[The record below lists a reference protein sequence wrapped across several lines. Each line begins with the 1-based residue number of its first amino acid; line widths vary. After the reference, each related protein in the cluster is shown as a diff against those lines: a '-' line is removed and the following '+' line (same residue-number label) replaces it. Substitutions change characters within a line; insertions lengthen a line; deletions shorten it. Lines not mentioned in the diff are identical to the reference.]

1 MRKPCGARL
10 PQRRALRG
18 ACGETGR
25 VAKLTPTPTRQQ
37 VNHGPSMALVLRHV
51 GERFGK
57 PVDALGVRGTA
68 ARNALQRELEEV
80 GCGDGGA
87 EL

>member
-1 MRKPCGARL
+1 
-10 PQRRALRG
+10 
-18 ACGETGR
+18 
-25 VAKLTPTPTRQQ
+25 
-37 VNHGPSMALVLRHV
+37 MALVLRHV